1 MTKTH
6 ELAPRSLPLK
16 LCIMGAA
23 SSPHVLARARV
34 FDQLGH
40 SVHLISPTS
49 GPADNS
55 LKVSYTSFGR
65 GVVGKIKSLL
75 TTYWILVR
83 SDADLFHAHYAA
95 EYGTWIVA
103 LMRKCPFVV
112 TVMGGDVLFDEQGT
126 QGHLGRWLTGFSLR
140 RADLVTAKSHSLANR
155 LMEMGV
161 SKEKIK
167 IVYWGVEPEIFSFSE
182 EGRSK
187 VREEWGVEEGQKV
200 LYCPRML
207 QSLYNQHL
215 LVEALPTILKE
226 HSQTVLVLSTMGE
239 NEVYGQKVRGRV
251 QELKLQSRVRF
262 VSGVPREQM
271 AGVYSAA
278 DLIIAIPSSDG
289 MPQSTL
295 ESMACGRPV
304 LMSNLERYK
313 ELFKHGESAWFCDLD
328 AEKITDAVC
337 HLLQDQEGTADMA
350 NAGHETVWSCAN
362 FNNEARRVEEFYH
375 KLVERK
381 AK

>member
-1 MTKTH
+1 MI
-6 ELAPRSLPLK
+6 ESYDLASRPHPLR

-23 SSPHVLARARV
+23 SSPHVLARAKV

-40 SVHLISPTS
+40 SVHLISPTP
-49 GPADNS
+49 GPVDDS

-65 GVVGKIKSLL
+65 GVVGKIRSLL
-75 TTYWILVR
+75 TTFWILAR

-95 EYGTWIVA
+95 EYGTWIAA
-103 LMRKCPFVV
+103 LIGKRPFVV
-112 TVMGGDVLFDEQGT
+112 TVMGGDILFDEQGT
-126 QGHLGRWLTGFSLR
+126 QGRLGRWLTGFSLR
-140 RADLVTAKSHSLANR
+140 RADLVTAKSHSLAKR
-155 LMEMGV
+155 LTEMGV
-161 SKEKIK
+161 PKEKIE

-187 VREEWGVEEGQKV
+187 VRAEWKVGEDQKL

-215 LVEALPTILKE
+215 LVEALPRILKE
-226 HSQTVLVLSTMGE
+226 HSETVLVLSTMGE
-239 NEVYGQKVRGRV
+239 NEVYGQKVRERV
-251 QELKLQSRVRF
+251 RELKLQSHIRF

-278 DLIIAIPSSDG
+278 DLILAIPSSDG

-304 LMSNLERYK
+304 LMSNLKRYK
-313 ELFKHGESAWFCDLD
+313 ELFKHGESAWLCDLD
-328 AEKITDAVC
+328 AGKITDAVC

-350 NAGHETVWSCAN
+350 KAGHETVWSCAN

-381 AK
+381 AE